1 MPKKQQ
7 NRGPKSKATKS
18 VATLDAPVFNYFSVC
33 CNIKATKPALVKTP
47 DAEGT
52 LGSWRCVGCGKS
64 CKVNRVK
71 AEKAEIKSEV
81 TA

>member
-1 MPKKQQ
+1 
-7 NRGPKSKATKS
+7 
-18 VATLDAPVFNYFSVC
+18 VC

-71 AEKAEIKSEV
+71 AEKIQSEV

>member
-7 NRGPKSKATKS
+7 NRGPKSKAIKP
-18 VATLDAPVFNYFSVC
+18 VVKALDAPVFNYFSVC

-52 LGSWRCVGCGKS
+52 LGSWRCLGCGKS

-71 AEKAEIKSEV
+71 AEKIQSEV
-81 TA
+81 TV